1 MGKLIYFSPQKIMIF
16 DSELKM
22 RNIATT
28 NEIVASDS
36 ELQFFR
42 ILIHCVIITV
52 VI

>member
-42 ILIHCVIITV
+42 ILIHRVIITV